1 MTADDLM
8 RLVNRY
14 TEACDDLGAGLFN
27 QTEAETNA
35 KHAKAKELHGQILAE
50 VYRLH
55 AVAEKSER
63 HVTIEAAH
71 AMGASGAEGAGIE
84 HSEPERLAF
93 EAWKGAREDMAIW
106 KRRALE
112 AEELNRKFM
121 ATINGPTFMGEPAP
135 AAVPAGWIACSERMP
150 ADKTPVLILRD
161 NGQFYIGELRWD
173 VPGHEDTFKA
183 YRYWDDPNDDG
194 QCWEHDSVTHWM
206 PLPDAPEVPR

>member
-63 HVTIEAAH
+63 HVTIEDAH

-93 EAWKGAREDMAIW
+93 EAWMRGHCWSYSDTWNGAAYVNREGYDRHGYDPVAQET
-106 KRRALE
+106 RRLWAAWRDRAAL
-112 AEELNRKFM
+112 
-121 ATINGPTFMGEPAP
+121 TFHTAP
-135 AAVPAGWIACSERMP
+135 LQSH
-150 ADKTPVLILRD
+150 DPVSTR
-161 NGQFYIGELRWD
+161 
-173 VPGHEDTFKA
+173 
-183 YRYWDDPNDDG
+183 
-194 QCWEHDSVTHWM
+194 
-206 PLPDAPEVPR
+206 

>member
-93 EAWKGAREDMAIW
+93 EAWKGAREDLAIW

-112 AEELNRKFM
+112 AEELNRKFS
-121 ATINGPTFMGEPAP
+121 AAINGPTFMGEPAP
-135 AAVPAGWIACSERMP
+135 AAVPAVTRKDAEQAYAISAFDYVRDPVGSRDWTLFYAGWRAALAAKETR
-150 ADKTPVLILRD
+150 
-161 NGQFYIGELRWD
+161 
-173 VPGHEDTFKA
+173 
-183 YRYWDDPNDDG
+183 
-194 QCWEHDSVTHWM
+194 
-206 PLPDAPEVPR
+206 